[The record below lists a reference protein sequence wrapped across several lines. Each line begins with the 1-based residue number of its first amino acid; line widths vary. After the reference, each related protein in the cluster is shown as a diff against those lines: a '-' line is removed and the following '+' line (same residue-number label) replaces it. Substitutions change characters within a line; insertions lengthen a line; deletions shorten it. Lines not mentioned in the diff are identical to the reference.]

1 VSSRVSVINRALIK
15 LGVQTIAD
23 PDEESEPAR
32 VSKQL
37 FDGSA
42 RAELRKNPWC
52 FATRRAQLAAALSAP
67 AFGFTR
73 AFPLPSDFVRLV
85 QAGDYYDFAAVRHA
99 PLDRSVVPYR
109 IEGAQL
115 LTDWPAP
122 LNIRYVADLSADPG
136 QWDAAFIDAFSFRLA
151 AEMCGTL
158 TGSDSKTAM
167 LDKQY
172 SRAIG
177 EARRL
182 NAIETPPEPLPD
194 NSWTTTRFF

>member
-1 VSSRVSVINRALIK
+1 MASRVAVINRALIK

-37 FDGSA
+37 FDDSA
-42 RAELRKNPWC
+42 RAELRKNPWS
-52 FATRRAQLAAALSAP
+52 FAIRRAQLAASATAP
-67 AFGFTR
+67 AFEFDR
-73 AFPLPSDFVRLV
+73 AFPLPSGFVRLV
-85 QAGDYYDFAAVRHA
+85 QVGEYYDFAAVRHA

-109 IEGAQL
+109 IEGTEI

-122 LNIRYVADLSADPG
+122 LNMRYVTDLSADTG
-136 QWDAAFIDAFSFRLA
+136 SWDAAFVDAFAYRLA
-151 AEMCGTL
+151 ADMCGTL
-158 TGSDSKTAM
+158 LNSDSKTTM
-167 LDKQY
+167 LEKQY
-172 SRAIG
+172 QRAVG

-194 NSWTTTRFF
+194 NSWTMTRFY